1 MYACVRVPACMRV
14 RVCVRVPACMS
25 TCPRVH
31 VPACMSSCPRV
42 PASCV
47 YVFMY
52 TCMRA
57 CMRACVRACVHAC
70 MYLHACLQVH
80 VCVHACVH
88 ACTCVYVF
96 MSTYACAWL
105 RACVYQRACL
115 PALHISTGPL
125 ARWLFQPFGP
135 VRATRTQDSSGPPGP
150 PIVCS
155 GHTQLRIAG
164 PIKKKSADGAAILF
178 RLPERI
184 SAIIKL
190 NFIASSNIMTYSRKT
205 RYPARSAGVVVA
217 WRRHF
222 YFYYKSACFVLGE
235 SR

>member
-1 MYACVRVPACMRV
+1 MYIYILDFSSVQGNSESNSDSNDDNSG
-14 RVCVRVPACMS
+14 S
-25 TCPRVH
+25 TETG
-31 VPACMSSCPRV
+31 S
-42 PASCV
+42 
-47 YVFMY
+47 
-52 TCMRA
+52 
-57 CMRACVRACVHAC
+57 
-70 MYLHACLQVH
+70 
-80 VCVHACVH
+80 
-88 ACTCVYVF
+88 
-96 MSTYACAWL
+96 
-105 RACVYQRACL
+105 
-115 PALHISTGPL
+115 ALHISTGPL

-135 VRATRTQDSSGPPGP
+135 VRATRTQYSSGPPGP

-164 PIKKKSADGAAILF
+164 PIKKKKSADGAAILF

-184 SAIIKL
+184 SAIIKF

-205 RYPARSAGVVVA
+205 RYPARSVGVVVA